1 MGRISMVIATYGTII
16 KYHQLFFLQA
26 DTMTNSFSLFMLKFM
41 PRKCEL
47 MKRCAVLL
55 STLLTCGFCW
65 SATYS
70 NSSTTFSWINPSTH
84 TKVGYNTLP
93 YKLNTCGTAVPV
105 LDDTISDAIPV
116 GFNFL
121 YGATSYN
128 SLKIETNGRLQF
140 ANNSCTSGTNSI
152 GPPQT
157 YTYPYPNVATNN
169 TMKAFGVDLDP
180 TNLADRPNYPSAAS
194 KTSCTSIATCYI
206 SYASIGTAPNRQF
219 VVTWKSVPEWVSGSN
234 TSGSFDFQII
244 LNEDGSFIYQY
255 LNIVHGGTG
264 AAQIG
269 WQLSTTDYTVLT
281 FGASTEPPPN
291 TAILFYIPS
300 SNPIADY
307 RFEEGAWSPSG
318 AGQVTDSSLNIRH
331 GSAEGGAQET
341 SIGKVCRGASIPLNT
356 SAGTVAAIKTGI
368 KFSGAGV
375 NMSGS
380 GTIMF
385 WYKSNINWSG
395 AGAQAAQL
403 IDAGNKF
410 YLTKTANGTLF
421 FEVVDS
427 LGTLRSVESPV
438 QAFAANTWVHIAIT
452 WNFNALPA
460 ANSDDLRIYIEGGA
474 AITSAF
480 SSSGN
485 LDASLDFVH
494 AGDNPSGVVGTKGTV
509 NSANGTIDE
518 LQFYNSRLIQAQV
531 LAGRSATHACPTFA
545 IDHLEL
551 QHANWTGIS
560 CAPSTMT
567 VVACANASCSSTYT
581 KGLIATLS
589 SSGITTVWDATTG
602 GSTVVIGNGQ
612 SSATKNFYA
621 STGTGALNVI
631 GTGIPALE
639 TNPKKCN
646 GIGASCNWTSN
657 NAGLILTVPASGI
670 IIGGK
675 PVAVTVQAVQS
686 PSSPPSSACIPVQ
699 NLTGSGL
706 KMWSTPITPASF
718 APTSMSA
725 SVTVGGFPQVANAIA
740 GTYVNTASSLPGSN
754 NLSPVD
760 FDSTAT
766 TTIWLKHL
774 DTGQFSL
781 NATLD
786 TTATSTNPALSLP
799 GTTTVTAIPVGYGV
813 SATTVQ
819 ASGATQTACAGGQSA
834 ACDTAAGADARV
846 ASAGTNFSST
856 IAAALWTVDG
866 DTNLSNNPVAPSYAG
881 AVALSSL
888 LAAPMGGSG
897 GTLGVPNPNLAG
909 GTVTSASQNWSQS
922 GAMQI
927 NATGTYFLQAITG
940 QSVILGRFSP
950 KNFNTIVTQGC
961 GTAFTYSRQPIP
973 TVTINAM
980 DASATIT
987 PNYVGAF
994 ARAVTLSDGN
1004 ASAAG
1009 AFTANTIA
1017 ASSFVA
1023 GTATSSPV
1031 YTFISPQTPPTTVKL
1046 RATDIDITSAAFTEG
1061 LSEIRSGRVN
1071 LFNAYG
1077 SELLALP
1084 IPIKIEYW
1092 DTNVGWSSNTLDT
1105 CTAITNSNFS
1115 FDFPAGTVAKP
1126 NNLSACETAL
1136 TVSGSAPNFALS
1148 LSKPGSGN
1156 TGWTNLTL
1164 NLGNAAVA
1172 ANSQC
1177 SAVGGPGA
1185 TDDAGNK
1192 AWLQF
1197 NWKGTG
1203 ISNPAA
1209 RGFFGIFGVKSPVIY
1224 QRENY

>member
-1 MGRISMVIATYGTII
+1 
-16 KYHQLFFLQA
+16 
-26 DTMTNSFSLFMLKFM
+26 MTNFFPFMVLKFIQ
-41 PRKCEL
+41 RKRKLLEL
-47 MKRCAVLL
+47 VTLILCAA
-55 STLLTCGFCW
+55 FCSNLAW

-70 NSSTTFSWINPSTH
+70 NSSTTFNWINPATH

-93 YKLNTCGTAVPV
+93 YKFNTCGTTVPT
-105 LDDTISDAIPV
+105 LDDTISDAIPI

-140 ANNSCTSGTNSI
+140 ANNNCTSGTNSI

-157 YTYPYPNVATNN
+157 YTYPYPNASTNN

-180 TNLADRPNYPSAAS
+180 TNLVDKPNYPSAAS
-194 KTSCTSIATCYI
+194 KTSCASIATCYI
-206 SYASIGTAPNRQF
+206 SYASIGTTPNRQF
-219 VVTWKSVPEWVSGSN
+219 VVTWKSIPEWVTASN
-234 TSGSFDFQII
+234 TSGSFDFQMI

-281 FGASTEPPPN
+281 FGASSEPPPN

-331 GSAEGGAQET
+331 GSAEGGTQET
-341 SIGKVCRGASIPLNT
+341 SLGKVCRGASIPLNT
-356 SAGTVAAIKTGI
+356 SAGTVDAIKTGV

-375 NMSGS
+375 NMNGS

-385 WYKSNINWSG
+385 WYKSNASWSG
-395 AGAQAAQL
+395 AAAQL

-410 YLTKTANGTLF
+410 YLTKTASGTLF

-438 QAFAANTWVHIAIT
+438 QAFAANTWVHIAIA

-460 ANSDDLRIYIEGGA
+460 ANSDDLRIYIDGGA

-480 SSSGN
+480 SSNGN
-485 LDASLDFVH
+485 LDAGLDFVY

-518 LQFYNSRLIQAQV
+518 LQFYNTELIQAQV
-531 LAGRSATHACPTFA
+531 LAGRSATHACPIFA

-551 QHANWTGIS
+551 QHATWTGIS

-567 VVACANASCSSTYT
+567 VVACANASCSSLYT
-581 KGLIATLS
+581 QGLIATLS
-589 SSGITTVWDATTG
+589 SSGVSTVWDATTG
-602 GSTVVIGNGQ
+602 GATVVIGNTQ
-612 SSATKNFYA
+612 SSTTKNFYA
-621 STGTGALNVI
+621 ASGTGALSVN
-631 GTGIPALE
+631 GTGVPALE

-646 GIGASCNWTSN
+646 GAGASCNWTSSN
-657 NAGLILTVPASGI
+657 GGLILTVPGSGV

-686 PSSPPSSACIPVQ
+686 SGPTPGSACIPIK
-699 NLTGSGL
+699 NLTASGL
-706 KMWSTPITPASF
+706 KMWSTPVTPASF
-718 APTSMSA
+718 APTSISA
-725 SVTVGGFPQVANAIA
+725 SVTVGGVPQVATANA
-740 GTYVNTASSLPGSN
+740 GPYVDATTSLPGSN
-754 NLSPVD
+754 NLSPLD
-760 FDSTAT
+760 FDSTAS
-766 TTIWLKHL
+766 TTIWLKHR

-786 TTATSTNPALSLP
+786 NVATGTTPALSLP
-799 GTTTVTAIPVGYGV
+799 GTTTVKAIPVGYGI
-813 SATTVQ
+813 SAATVL
-819 ASGATQTACAGGQSA
+819 APNATQTACAGGQSA
-834 ACDTAAGADARV
+834 ICDTTAGADTRV
-846 ASAGTNFSST
+846 ASAGTNFSSK
-856 IAAALWTVDG
+856 IIAALWTVDG
-866 DTNLSNNPVAPSYAG
+866 DTDLSDNPVAPSYAG
-881 AVALSSL
+881 AVALNSL

-897 GTLGVPNPNLAG
+897 GTLGSSSATLVS
-909 GTVTSASQNWSQS
+909 GTVTNASQNWSQS
-922 GAMQI
+922 GAMRI
-927 NATGTYFLQAITG
+927 AASGTYLG
-940 QSVILGRFSP
+940 QSVLGQSSVLGRFSP
-950 KNFNTIVTQGC
+950 KNFNTVVTQGC
-961 GTAFTYSRQPIP
+961 STFTYSRQPIP
-973 TVTINAM
+973 VVTVNAM
-980 DASATIT
+980 DAAAIPAVT

-994 ARAVTLSDGN
+994 ARSVTLSDGG

-1009 AFTANTIA
+1009 AFTTNTIL

-1023 GTATSSPV
+1023 GSATGSPV
-1031 YTFISPQTPPTTVKL
+1031 YTFISPQTKPTTVIL
-1046 RATDIDITSAAFTEG
+1046 RASDGEVSSSGFTEG
-1061 LSEIRSGRVN
+1061 ISEIRSGRVN
-1071 LFNAYG
+1071 LINAYG

-1092 DTNVGWSSNTLDT
+1092 NTNVGWSSNTVDT

-1115 FDFPAGTVAKP
+1115 FDFPAGTAAKP

-1136 TVSGSAPNFALS
+1136 TISGSAPNFALS
-1148 LSKPGSGN
+1148 LSKPGAGN
-1156 TGWTNLTL
+1156 NGWANLTL
-1164 NLGNAAVA
+1164 NLGNAVVA

-1185 TDDAGNK
+1185 TDIPGNR

-1203 ISNPAA
+1203 LVNPAA